1 MAVREIKFRDHCGDL
16 VGRQNGMMFII
27 RTEPGV
33 IAGTPAHW
41 VAVVLGDGAPN
52 FSTMGHQ
59 YFHLDEAK
67 EFCRQIAAGE
77 IDLAVLRAQY
87 EAEDKAKNK
96 AKILDIRQN
105 LSTRVVLFRACLK
118 AKGLTCSDLLELE
131 SMLDALGERGRD
143 ILLELE
149 REEKCPGGVEAPTG
163 RASREAYHE
172 NTNIVPQ
179 ESAVCKGVFE

>member
-16 VGRQNGMMFII
+16 VGRQNGMMFLI

-41 VAVVLGDGAPN
+41 VTVVPGGGEPN
-52 FSTMGHQ
+52 FSTVGHQ

-77 IDLAVLRAQY
+77 IDLAVLQAQY
-87 EAEDKAKNK
+87 DAEDKAKVQAAHQEYTKRAK
-96 AKILDIRQN
+96 A
-105 LSTRVVLFRACLK
+105 FRARL
-118 AKGLTCSDLLELE
+118 AAAGLSVQDLLELE
-131 SMLDALGERGRD
+131 MGHSALGEMGHQ

-149 REEKCPGGVEAPTG
+149 RKEKPRQSGG
-163 RASREAYHE
+163 
-172 NTNIVPQ
+172 
-179 ESAVCKGVFE
+179 SAGAGKL

>member
-1 MAVREIKFRDHCGDL
+1 MAVREIKFRDHCGGL
-16 VGRQNGMMFII
+16 VGRQNGMVFII

-41 VAVVLGDGAPN
+41 VTVVPGGGAPS

-77 IDLAVLRAQY
+77 IDLAVLRARY
-87 EAEDKAKNK
+87 DVADEAR
-96 AKILDIRQN
+96 IRDESQD
-105 LSTRVVLFRACLK
+105 LAERVVLFRARLS
-118 AKGLTCSDLLELE
+118 AAGLSVLDLLELE
-131 SMLDALGERGRD
+131 VLHNALGEMGHR

-149 REEKCPGGVEAPTG
+149 RKEKCPGGVEAPPG
-163 RASREAYHE
+163 RASRKAYHG
-172 NTNIVPQ
+172 NASIIPQ
-179 ESAVCKGVFE
+179 ESAVCKG

>member
-41 VAVVLGDGAPN
+41 VTVVPRGGAPN

-59 YFHLDEAK
+59 YSHLDEAK

-77 IDLAVLRAQY
+77 IDLAVLRARY
-87 EAEDKAKNK
+87 DVADEAR
-96 AKILDIRQN
+96 ILDERQD
-105 LSTRVVLFRACLK
+105 LAERVVLFRARL
-118 AKGLTCSDLLELE
+118 AAAGLSVQE
-131 SMLDALGERGRD
+131 
-143 ILLELE
+143 LLELE
-149 REEKCPGGVEAPTG
+149 RKETCPGGVEAPLG
-163 RASREAYHE
+163 RASREAYHG
-172 NTNIVPQ
+172 NTGIIPQ